1 MKEQSSIERRIAEL
15 HNGEYE
21 LISEYTGTK
30 NRITL
35 RHKPCGHEYSRKA
48 NEFLNEGAGLCPIC
62 NKIQGHSTR
71 SLKEEDIPEYLKERI
86 GDKYTYVSGYVKLS
100 DTNTILRCNE
110 CGNEFKASISRVTGK
125 RKRGCPICANNR
137 RGQKVKETYLED
149 ILPDEYTWLDEYNGN
164 NKERLRIK
172 HATCDREYRVR
183 PNDIQQGWGRCPY
196 CNVNISE
203 PEREM
208 SKYISEIYNGEI
220 IRNYK
225 DKMELDVYIPEL
237 KIGFEYNGIYWH
249 SDKIIKDKNYH
260 LKKKEYF
267 KEKGIDVIFIDE
279 YDWENKND
287 LVKSM
292 ISNKIGVNK
301 KIPARKTIFREIS
314 SSEEREFLNENHI
327 QGFAIS
333 SCRYGLYYNDELVSV
348 ISFIKGRKNVGDLNS
363 VELLRFA
370 SKKGYTIQGG
380 FSKLMKN
387 CVPLLSKKYED
398 LCKIKTYA
406 DYSIS
411 NANVYL
417 KNGFEF
423 LKMSKP
429 SHTYYH
435 NKKKVNRYSYR
446 KSELK
451 KLFPEYYDDNLS
463 EFEIINKIGSIKRV
477 WNCGNI
483 VLEYNVIGE
492 ESNEQSK

>member
-1 MKEQSSIERRIAEL
+1 MKEQSLIERRIAEL

-62 NKIQGHSTR
+62 NKRQGHSTR
-71 SLKEEDIPEYLKERI
+71 SLKEEDIPEYLKEHV

-137 RGQKVKETYLED
+137 RGGKVKETYLETVIQD
-149 ILPDEYTWLDEYNGN
+149 DYSED
-164 NKERLRIK
+164 NKESLMVDQIV
-172 HATCDREYRVR
+172 D
-183 PNDIQQGWGRCPY
+183 
-196 CNVNISE
+196 
-203 PEREM
+203 
-208 SKYISEIYNGEI
+208 YISEIYNGEI

-279 YDWENKND
+279 YDWVNKND

-292 ISNKIGVNK
+292 ISNKIGINK
-301 KIPARKTIFREIS
+301 KIPARKTVFKEIS
-314 SSEEREFLNENHI
+314 SSEERKFLNENHI

-333 SCRYGLYYNDELVSV
+333 SCRYGLYCNDELISV

-398 LCKIKTYA
+398 LGKIKTYA

-417 KNGFEF
+417 KNGFKF

-463 EFEIINKIGSIKRV
+463 EFEIIDKISSIKRI

-483 VLEYNVIGE
+483 VLEYNIVGD
-492 ESNEQSK
+492 NE

>member
-1 MKEQSSIERRIAEL
+1 MKEQSSIERRIFEL

-62 NKIQGHSTR
+62 NKRQGHSTR

-100 DTNTILRCNE
+100 DTNTVLRCNE

-125 RKRGCPICANNR
+125 RKRGCPMCANNR
-137 RGQKVKETYLED
+137 RGGKVKEKYLED
-149 ILPDEYTWLDEYNGN
+149 ILQDKHTEGN
-164 NKERLRIK
+164 NESLRVDQI
-172 HATCDREYRVR
+172 A
-183 PNDIQQGWGRCPY
+183 
-196 CNVNISE
+196 S
-203 PEREM
+203 
-208 SKYISEIYNGEI
+208 YISEIYNGEI

-267 KEKGIDVIFIDE
+267 KEKDIDVIFIDE

-292 ISNKIGVNK
+292 ISNKIGINK
-301 KIPARKTIFREIS
+301 KIPARKTVFKEIS
-314 SSEEREFLNENHI
+314 SSEEREFLNANHV

-333 SCRYGLYYNDELVSV
+333 SCRYGLYYNDGLVSV

-380 FSKLMKN
+380 FSKLMNN
-387 CVPLLSKKYED
+387 CIPLLSKKYED
-398 LCKIKTYA
+398 LGKIKTYA

-417 KNGFEF
+417 KNGFAF

-463 EFEIINKIGSIKRV
+463 EFEIIDKIGSIKRV

-483 VLEYNVIGE
+483 VLEYNIIGE
-492 ESNEQSK
+492 ESNGQSK

>member
-1 MKEQSSIERRIAEL
+1 MNTLKEQSSIERRISEL

-21 LISEYTGTK
+21 LISEYNGTK

-48 NEFLNEGAGLCPIC
+48 NEFLNEGTGLCPVC
-62 NKIQGHSTR
+62 NKRQGHSTR
-71 SLKEEDIPEYLKERI
+71 SLKEEDIPEYLKERV

-110 CGNEFKASISRVTGK
+110 CRNEFKASISRVTGK

-137 RGQKVKETYLED
+137 RGGKVKETYLETVIQD
-149 ILPDEYTWLDEYNGN
+149 DYSED
-164 NKERLRIK
+164 NKESLMVDQIV
-172 HATCDREYRVR
+172 D
-183 PNDIQQGWGRCPY
+183 
-196 CNVNISE
+196 
-203 PEREM
+203 
-208 SKYISEIYNGEI
+208 YISEIYNGEI

-279 YDWENKND
+279 YDWVNKND

-292 ISNKIGVNK
+292 ISNKICINK

-314 SSEEREFLNENHI
+314 SSDEREFLNANHM

-398 LCKIKTYA
+398 LGKIKTYA

-417 KNGFEF
+417 KNGFKF

-435 NKKKVNRYSYR
+435 NKKKVNRYTYR

-463 EFEIINKIGSIKRV
+463 EFEIIDKIGSIKRV

-483 VLEYNVIGE
+483 VLEYNIVGD
-492 ESNEQSK
+492 NE

>member
-1 MKEQSSIERRIAEL
+1 MKEQSLIERRITEL

-48 NEFLNEGAGLCPIC
+48 NEFLNEGAGLCPVC
-62 NKIQGHSTR
+62 NKRQGHSTR
-71 SLKEEDIPEYLKERI
+71 SLKEEDIPEYLKEHI

-125 RKRGCPICANNR
+125 RKRGCPMCANNR
-137 RGQKVKETYLED
+137 RGGKVKEKYLED
-149 ILPDEYTWLDEYNGN
+149 ILQDKHTEN
-164 NKERLRIK
+164 NNESLRVDQI
-172 HATCDREYRVR
+172 A
-183 PNDIQQGWGRCPY
+183 
-196 CNVNISE
+196 S
-203 PEREM
+203 
-208 SKYISEIYNGEI
+208 YISEIYNGEI

-267 KEKGIDVIFIDE
+267 NEKGIDVIFIDE

-292 ISNKIGVNK
+292 ISNKIGINK
-301 KIPARKTIFREIS
+301 KIPARKTVFKEIS
-314 SSEEREFLNENHI
+314 SSEEREFLNANHM

-380 FSKLMKN
+380 FSKLMNN

-398 LCKIKTYA
+398 LGKIKTYA

-417 KNGFEF
+417 KNGFTF

-435 NKKKVNRYSYR
+435 NKKKVNRYTYR

-463 EFEIINKIGSIKRV
+463 EFEIIDNIGSIKRV

-483 VLEYNVIGE
+483 VLEYNIIGE
-492 ESNEQSK
+492 ESNGQSK

>member
-1 MKEQSSIERRIAEL
+1 MKEQSSIEKRIAEL

-62 NKIQGHSTR
+62 NKRQGHSTR

-125 RKRGCPICANNR
+125 RKRGCPTCANNR
-137 RGQKVKETYLED
+137 RGGKVKETYLETVIQD
-149 ILPDEYTWLDEYNGN
+149 GYSED
-164 NKERLRIK
+164 NKESLMVDQIV
-172 HATCDREYRVR
+172 D
-183 PNDIQQGWGRCPY
+183 
-196 CNVNISE
+196 
-203 PEREM
+203 
-208 SKYISEIYNGEI
+208 YISEIYNGEI

-225 DKMELDVYIPEL
+225 DKMELDVYISEL
-237 KIGFEYNGIYWH
+237 KIGFEYNDIYWH

-267 KEKGIDVIFIDE
+267 NEKGIDVIFIDE
-279 YDWENKND
+279 YDWESKND

-292 ISNKIGVNK
+292 ISNKIGINK
-301 KIPARKTIFREIS
+301 KIPARKTVFKEIS
-314 SSEEREFLNENHI
+314 SSEEREFLNANHM

-333 SCRYGLYYNDELVSV
+333 SCRYGLYYNDEIVSV

-380 FSKLMKN
+380 FSKLMNN
-387 CVPLLSKKYED
+387 CVPLLSKKYKD
-398 LCKIKTYA
+398 LGKIKTYA

-417 KNGFEF
+417 KNGFTF

-435 NKKKVNRYSYR
+435 NKKKVNRYTYR

-463 EFEIINKIGSIKRV
+463 EFEIIDKIGSIKRV

-483 VLEYNVIGE
+483 VLEYNIIGE
-492 ESNEQSK
+492 LK

>member
-62 NKIQGHSTR
+62 NKRQGHSTR

-100 DTNTILRCNE
+100 DTNTVLRCSE

-125 RKRGCPICANNR
+125 RKRGCPTCANNR
-137 RGQKVKETYLED
+137 RGGKVKEKYLED
-149 ILPDEYTWLDEYNGN
+149 ILQDKHTEDN
-164 NKERLRIK
+164 NESLRVDQI
-172 HATCDREYRVR
+172 A
-183 PNDIQQGWGRCPY
+183 
-196 CNVNISE
+196 S
-203 PEREM
+203 
-208 SKYISEIYNGEI
+208 YISEIYNGEI

-267 KEKGIDVIFIDE
+267 KEKDIDVIFIDE

-287 LVKSM
+287 LVESM
-292 ISNKIGVNK
+292 ISNKIGINK
-301 KIPARKTIFREIS
+301 KIPARKTVFKEIS
-314 SSEEREFLNENHI
+314 SSEEREFLNANHM

-380 FSKLMKN
+380 FFKLMKN

-398 LCKIKTYA
+398 LGKIKTYA

-417 KNGFEF
+417 KNGFTF

-435 NKKKVNRYSYR
+435 NKKKVNRYTYR

-463 EFEIINKIGSIKRV
+463 EFEIIDKIGSIKRV

-483 VLEYNVIGE
+483 VLEYNIIGE
-492 ESNEQSK
+492 LK

>member
-1 MKEQSSIERRIAEL
+1 MKEQSSIERRITEL

-21 LISEYTGTK
+21 LISEYNGTK

-62 NKIQGHSTR
+62 NKRQGHSTR
-71 SLKEEDIPEYLKERI
+71 SLKEEDIPEYLKEHI

-125 RKRGCPICANNR
+125 RKRGCSICANNR
-137 RGQKVKETYLED
+137 RGGKVREIYPDD
-149 ILPDEYTWLDEYNGN
+149 IPLNNHSDESLIVDQIVAY
-164 NKERLRIK
+164 
-172 HATCDREYRVR
+172 
-183 PNDIQQGWGRCPY
+183 
-196 CNVNISE
+196 
-203 PEREM
+203 M
-208 SKYISEIYNGEI
+208 SEIYNGEI

-292 ISNKIGVNK
+292 ISNKIGINK
-301 KIPARKTIFREIS
+301 KIPARKTTFREIS

-333 SCRYGLYYNDELVSV
+333 SCRYGLYYEDILVSV

-387 CVPLLSKKYED
+387 CIPLLSEKYD
-398 LCKIKTYA
+398 SLSKIKTYA

-417 KNGFEF
+417 KNGFNF

-463 EFEIINKIGSIKRV
+463 EFEIIDKIGSIKRV

-483 VLEYNVIGE
+483 VLEYNIIGE
-492 ESNEQSK
+492 

>member
-1 MKEQSSIERRIAEL
+1 MKEQSLIERRITEL

-48 NEFLNEGAGLCPIC
+48 NEFLNEGAGLCPVC
-62 NKIQGHSTR
+62 NKRQGHSTR
-71 SLKEEDIPEYLKERI
+71 SLKEEDIPEYLKEHI

-125 RKRGCPICANNR
+125 RKRGCPMCANNR
-137 RGQKVKETYLED
+137 RGGKVKEKYLED
-149 ILPDEYTWLDEYNGN
+149 ILQDKHTEN
-164 NKERLRIK
+164 NNESLRVDQI
-172 HATCDREYRVR
+172 A
-183 PNDIQQGWGRCPY
+183 
-196 CNVNISE
+196 S
-203 PEREM
+203 
-208 SKYISEIYNGEI
+208 YISEIYNGEI

-267 KEKGIDVIFIDE
+267 NEKGIDVIFIDE

-292 ISNKIGVNK
+292 ISNKIGINK
-301 KIPARKTIFREIS
+301 KIPARKTVFKEIS
-314 SSEEREFLNENHI
+314 SSEEREFLNANHM

-387 CVPLLSKKYED
+387 CIPLLAKKYEN
-398 LCKIKTYA
+398 LNKIKTYA

-417 KNGFEF
+417 KNGFKF

-451 KLFPEYYDDNLS
+451 KLFPEYYDNNLS

-483 VLEYNVIGE
+483 VLEYNIIGE
-492 ESNEQSK
+492 

>member
-1 MKEQSSIERRIAEL
+1 MKEQSSIERRISES

-21 LISEYTGTK
+21 LISEYNGTK

-62 NKIQGHSTR
+62 NKRRGHSTR
-71 SLKEEDIPEYLKERI
+71 SLKEEDIPEYLKERV

-137 RGQKVKETYLED
+137 RGGKVKEIHPDD
-149 ILPDEYTWLDEYNGN
+149 IPLNNHSDESLIIDQIFT
-164 NKERLRIK
+164 
-172 HATCDREYRVR
+172 
-183 PNDIQQGWGRCPY
+183 
-196 CNVNISE
+196 
-203 PEREM
+203 
-208 SKYISEIYNGEI
+208 YISEIYNGEI

-279 YDWENKND
+279 YEWENKND

-292 ISNKIGVNK
+292 ISNKIGINK
-301 KIPARKTIFREIS
+301 KIPARKTTFREIS

-333 SCRYGLYYNDELVSV
+333 SCRYGLYYNDELISV

-387 CVPLLSKKYED
+387 CIPLLSKKYED
-398 LCKIKTYA
+398 LGKIKTYA
-406 DYSIS
+406 DYSTS

-417 KNGFEF
+417 KNGFKF

-463 EFEIINKIGSIKRV
+463 EFEIIDKIGSIKRV

-483 VLEYNVIGE
+483 VLEYNIIGE
-492 ESNEQSK
+492 

>member
-1 MKEQSSIERRIAEL
+1 MKEQSSIERRISEL

-35 RHKPCGHEYSRKA
+35 RHKPCGYEYSRKA
-48 NEFLNEGAGLCPIC
+48 NEFLNESAGLCPIC
-62 NKIQGHSTR
+62 NKRKGHSTR

-137 RGQKVKETYLED
+137 RGGKVKENYLED
-149 ILPDEYTWLDEYNGN
+149 ILQDEHAEGN
-164 NKERLRIK
+164 NESLRVDQI
-172 HATCDREYRVR
+172 V
-183 PNDIQQGWGRCPY
+183 
-196 CNVNISE
+196 S
-203 PEREM
+203 
-208 SKYISEIYNGEI
+208 YISEICNGEI

-292 ISNKIGVNK
+292 ISNKIGINK

-314 SSEEREFLNENHI
+314 SSEERKFLNENHI

-333 SCRYGLYYNDELVSV
+333 SCRYGLYYNEELISV
-348 ISFIKGRKNVGDLNS
+348 ISFIKGRKNVGDLDS

-370 SKKGYTIQGG
+370 SKKGYTVQGG

-387 CVPLLSKKYED
+387 CIPLLSKKYEN
-398 LCKIKTYA
+398 LNKIKTYA

-417 KNGFEF
+417 KNGFKF

-435 NKKKVNRYSYR
+435 NKKKVNRYTYR

-463 EFEIINKIGSIKRV
+463 EFEIIDKICSIKRV

-483 VLEYNVIGE
+483 VLEYNIIGE
-492 ESNEQSK
+492 ESNGQSK

>member
-1 MKEQSSIERRIAEL
+1 MKEQSSIERRITEL

-21 LISEYTGTK
+21 LISEYNGTK

-62 NKIQGHSTR
+62 NKRQGHSTR
-71 SLKEEDIPEYLKERI
+71 SLKEEDIPEYLKEHI

-137 RGQKVKETYLED
+137 RGGKVREIHPDD
-149 ILPDEYTWLDEYNGN
+149 IPLNNHSDESLIVDQIVAY
-164 NKERLRIK
+164 
-172 HATCDREYRVR
+172 
-183 PNDIQQGWGRCPY
+183 
-196 CNVNISE
+196 
-203 PEREM
+203 M
-208 SKYISEIYNGEI
+208 SEIYNGEI

-292 ISNKIGVNK
+292 ISNKIGINK
-301 KIPARKTIFREIS
+301 KIPARKTTFREIS

-333 SCRYGLYYNDELVSV
+333 SCRYGLYYEDILVSV

-370 SKKGYTIQGG
+370 SKKGYTVQGG

-387 CVPLLSKKYED
+387 CIPLLAKKYEN
-398 LCKIKTYA
+398 LNKIKTYA

-417 KNGFEF
+417 KNGFNF

-463 EFEIINKIGSIKRV
+463 EFEIIDKIGSIKRV

-483 VLEYNVIGE
+483 VLEYNIIGE
-492 ESNEQSK
+492 

>member
-1 MKEQSSIERRIAEL
+1 MKEQGSIERRIAEL

-62 NKIQGHSTR
+62 NKRQGHSTR

-125 RKRGCPICANNR
+125 RKRGCSICANNR
-137 RGQKVKETYLED
+137 RGGKVGEIYPDD
-149 ILPDEYTWLDEYNGN
+149 IPLNNHSDESLIVDQIVAY
-164 NKERLRIK
+164 
-172 HATCDREYRVR
+172 
-183 PNDIQQGWGRCPY
+183 
-196 CNVNISE
+196 
-203 PEREM
+203 M
-208 SKYISEIYNGEI
+208 SEIYNGEI

-292 ISNKIGVNK
+292 ISNKIGINK
-301 KIPARKTIFREIS
+301 KIPARKTTFREIS

-333 SCRYGLYYNDELVSV
+333 SCRYGLYYEDILVSV

-387 CVPLLSKKYED
+387 CIPLLSEKYD
-398 LCKIKTYA
+398 SLSKIKTYA

-417 KNGFEF
+417 KNGFNF

-463 EFEIINKIGSIKRV
+463 EFEIIDKIGSIKRV

-483 VLEYNVIGE
+483 VLEYNIIGE
-492 ESNEQSK
+492 

>member
-1 MKEQSSIERRIAEL
+1 MKEQSSIERRISES

-21 LISEYTGTK
+21 LISEYNGTK

-62 NKIQGHSTR
+62 NKRRGHSTR
-71 SLKEEDIPEYLKERI
+71 SLKEEDIPEYLKERV

-137 RGQKVKETYLED
+137 RGGKVKEIHPDD
-149 ILPDEYTWLDEYNGN
+149 IPLNNHSDESLIIDQIFT
-164 NKERLRIK
+164 
-172 HATCDREYRVR
+172 
-183 PNDIQQGWGRCPY
+183 
-196 CNVNISE
+196 
-203 PEREM
+203 
-208 SKYISEIYNGEI
+208 YISEIYNGEI

-279 YDWENKND
+279 YEWENKND

-292 ISNKIGVNK
+292 ISNKIGINK
-301 KIPARKTIFREIS
+301 KIPARKTTFREIS

-327 QGFAIS
+327 QGFVIS
-333 SCRYGLYYNDELVSV
+333 SCRYGLYYNDELISV

-387 CVPLLSKKYED
+387 CIPLLSKKYED
-398 LCKIKTYA
+398 LGKIKTYA
-406 DYSIS
+406 DYSTS

-417 KNGFEF
+417 KNGFKF

-463 EFEIINKIGSIKRV
+463 EFEIIDKIGSIKRV

-483 VLEYNVIGE
+483 VLEYNIIGE
-492 ESNEQSK
+492 

>member
-1 MKEQSSIERRIAEL
+1 MNTLKEQSSIERRITEL

-21 LISEYTGTK
+21 LISEYNGTK

-62 NKIQGHSTR
+62 NKRQGHSTR
-71 SLKEEDIPEYLKERI
+71 SLKEEDIPEYLKEHI

-137 RGQKVKETYLED
+137 RGGKVREIHPDD
-149 ILPDEYTWLDEYNGN
+149 IPLNNHSDESLIVDQIVAY
-164 NKERLRIK
+164 
-172 HATCDREYRVR
+172 
-183 PNDIQQGWGRCPY
+183 
-196 CNVNISE
+196 
-203 PEREM
+203 M
-208 SKYISEIYNGEI
+208 SEIYNGEI

-292 ISNKIGVNK
+292 ISNKIGINK
-301 KIPARKTIFREIS
+301 KIPARKTTFREIS

-333 SCRYGLYYNDELVSV
+333 SCRYGLYYEDILVSV

-370 SKKGYTIQGG
+370 SKKGYTVQGG

-387 CVPLLSKKYED
+387 CIPLLAKKYEN
-398 LCKIKTYA
+398 LNKIKTYA

-417 KNGFEF
+417 KNGFNF

-435 NKKKVNRYSYR
+435 NKKKVNRHSYR

-463 EFEIINKIGSIKRV
+463 EFEIIDKIGSIKRV

-483 VLEYNVIGE
+483 VLEYNIIGE
-492 ESNEQSK
+492 

>member
-1 MKEQSSIERRIAEL
+1 MKEQSLIERRITEL

-21 LISEYTGTK
+21 LISEYNGTK

-62 NKIQGHSTR
+62 NKRQGHSTR
-71 SLKEEDIPEYLKERI
+71 SLKEEDIPEYLKEHI

-137 RGQKVKETYLED
+137 RGGKVREIHPDD
-149 ILPDEYTWLDEYNGN
+149 IPLNNHSDESLIVDQIVAY
-164 NKERLRIK
+164 
-172 HATCDREYRVR
+172 
-183 PNDIQQGWGRCPY
+183 
-196 CNVNISE
+196 
-203 PEREM
+203 M
-208 SKYISEIYNGEI
+208 SEIYNGEI

-267 KEKGIDVIFIDE
+267 KERGIDVIFIDE

-292 ISNKIGVNK
+292 ISNKIGINK
-301 KIPARKTIFREIS
+301 KIPARKTTFREIS

-333 SCRYGLYYNDELVSV
+333 SCRYGLYYEDILVSV

-370 SKKGYTIQGG
+370 SKKGYTVQGG
-380 FSKLMKN
+380 FSKLLKN
-387 CVPLLSKKYED
+387 CIPLLAKKYEN
-398 LCKIKTYA
+398 LNKIKTYA

-417 KNGFEF
+417 KNGFNF

-463 EFEIINKIGSIKRV
+463 EFEIIDKIGSIKRV

-483 VLEYNVIGE
+483 VLEYNIIGE
-492 ESNEQSK
+492 

>member
-1 MKEQSSIERRIAEL
+1 
-15 HNGEYE
+15 
-21 LISEYTGTK
+21 
-30 NRITL
+30 
-35 RHKPCGHEYSRKA
+35 
-48 NEFLNEGAGLCPIC
+48 
-62 NKIQGHSTR
+62 
-71 SLKEEDIPEYLKERI
+71 
-86 GDKYTYVSGYVKLS
+86 
-100 DTNTILRCNE
+100 
-110 CGNEFKASISRVTGK
+110 
-125 RKRGCPICANNR
+125 
-137 RGQKVKETYLED
+137 
-149 ILPDEYTWLDEYNGN
+149 
-164 NKERLRIK
+164 
-172 HATCDREYRVR
+172 
-183 PNDIQQGWGRCPY
+183 
-196 CNVNISE
+196 
-203 PEREM
+203 
-208 SKYISEIYNGEI
+208 
-220 IRNYK
+220 
-225 DKMELDVYIPEL
+225 
-237 KIGFEYNGIYWH
+237 
-249 SDKIIKDKNYH
+249 
-260 LKKKEYF
+260 
-267 KEKGIDVIFIDE
+267 
-279 YDWENKND
+279 
-287 LVKSM
+287 M

>member
-1 MKEQSSIERRIAEL
+1 MKEQSLIERRIAEL

-62 NKIQGHSTR
+62 NKRQGHSTR

-86 GDKYTYVSGYVKLS
+86 GDKYAYVSGYVKLS

-137 RGQKVKETYLED
+137 RGGKVKETYLED
-149 ILPDEYTWLDEYNGN
+149 ILQDEHTEDN
-164 NKERLRIK
+164 NESLRVDQI
-172 HATCDREYRVR
+172 A
-183 PNDIQQGWGRCPY
+183 I
-196 CNVNISE
+196 
-203 PEREM
+203 
-208 SKYISEIYNGEI
+208 YISEIYNGEI

-225 DKMELDVYIPEL
+225 DKMKLDVYIPEL

-260 LKKKEYF
+260 LKEKEYF

-279 YDWENKND
+279 YDWEHKND

-292 ISNKIGVNK
+292 ISNKMGINK
-301 KIPARKTIFREIS
+301 KIPARKTTFREIS

-333 SCRYGLYYNDELVSV
+333 SCRYGLCYNDKLVSV

-387 CVPLLSKKYED
+387 CVPLLSKKYEN
-398 LCKIKTYA
+398 LNNIKTYA

-417 KNGFEF
+417 KNGFKF

-435 NKKKVNRYSYR
+435 NKKKVNRYTYR

-451 KLFPEYYDDNLS
+451 KLFPDYYDDNLS
-463 EFEIINKIGSIKRV
+463 EFEIIDKISSIKRI

-483 VLEYNVIGE
+483 VLEYNIVGD
-492 ESNEQSK
+492 NE

>member
-1 MKEQSSIERRIAEL
+1 MKEQSLIERRIAEL

-35 RHKPCGHEYSRKA
+35 RHKPCGHDYSRKA

-62 NKIQGHSTR
+62 NKRQGHSTR
-71 SLKEEDIPEYLKERI
+71 SLKEEDIPEYLKEHI
-86 GDKYTYVSGYVKLS
+86 GDKYAYVSGYVKLS

-137 RGQKVKETYLED
+137 RGGKVKEKYLED
-149 ILPDEYTWLDEYNGN
+149 ILQDEHTEDN
-164 NKERLRIK
+164 NESLRVDQI
-172 HATCDREYRVR
+172 V
-183 PNDIQQGWGRCPY
+183 G
-196 CNVNISE
+196 
-203 PEREM
+203 
-208 SKYISEIYNGEI
+208 YISEIYNGEI

-225 DKMELDVYIPEL
+225 DEMELDVYIPEL

-292 ISNKIGVNK
+292 ISNKMGINK
-301 KIPARKTIFREIS
+301 KIPARKTTFREIS

-333 SCRYGLYYNDELVSV
+333 SCRYGLYYNDKLVSV

-387 CVPLLSKKYED
+387 CVPLLSKKYEN
-398 LCKIKTYA
+398 LNKIKTYA

-417 KNGFEF
+417 KNGFKF

-463 EFEIINKIGSIKRV
+463 EFEIIDKISSIKRI

-483 VLEYNVIGE
+483 VLEYNIVGD
-492 ESNEQSK
+492 NG

>member
-21 LISEYTGTK
+21 LISEYNGTK

-62 NKIQGHSTR
+62 NKRQGHSTR
-71 SLKEEDIPEYLKERI
+71 SLKEEDIPEYLKEHV

-137 RGQKVKETYLED
+137 RGGKVKETYLETVIQD
-149 ILPDEYTWLDEYNGN
+149 DYSED
-164 NKERLRIK
+164 NKESLMVDQIV
-172 HATCDREYRVR
+172 D
-183 PNDIQQGWGRCPY
+183 
-196 CNVNISE
+196 
-203 PEREM
+203 
-208 SKYISEIYNGEI
+208 YISEIYNGEI

-279 YDWENKND
+279 YDWVNKND

-292 ISNKIGVNK
+292 ISNKIGINK
-301 KIPARKTIFREIS
+301 KIPARKTVFKEIS
-314 SSEEREFLNENHI
+314 SSEERKFLNENHI

-333 SCRYGLYYNDELVSV
+333 SCRYGLYCNDELISV

-387 CVPLLSKKYED
+387 CVPLLSKKYDD

>member
-21 LISEYTGTK
+21 LISEYNGTK

-62 NKIQGHSTR
+62 NKRQGHSTR

-125 RKRGCPICANNR
+125 RKRGCPMCANNR
-137 RGQKVKETYLED
+137 RGGKVKEKYLED
-149 ILPDEYTWLDEYNGN
+149 ILQDKHTEDN
-164 NKERLRIK
+164 NESLRVDQI
-172 HATCDREYRVR
+172 A
-183 PNDIQQGWGRCPY
+183 
-196 CNVNISE
+196 S
-203 PEREM
+203 
-208 SKYISEIYNGEI
+208 YISEIYNGEI

-249 SDKIIKDKNYH
+249 SDKIIKDKNYR

-267 KEKGIDVIFIDE
+267 NEKGIDVIFIDE

-292 ISNKIGVNK
+292 ISNKIGINK
-301 KIPARKTIFREIS
+301 KIPARKTVFKEIS

-363 VELLRFA
+363 VELLRVA

-398 LCKIKTYA
+398 LGKIKTYA

-417 KNGFEF
+417 KNGFTF

-435 NKKKVNRYSYR
+435 NKKKVNRYTYR

-463 EFEIINKIGSIKRV
+463 EFEIIDKVGSIKRV

-483 VLEYNVIGE
+483 VLEYNIIGE
-492 ESNEQSK
+492 EK

>member
-1 MKEQSSIERRIAEL
+1 MKEQSSIERRIAGL

-62 NKIQGHSTR
+62 NKRQGHSTR

-100 DTNTILRCNE
+100 DTNTVLRCNE

-125 RKRGCPICANNR
+125 RKRGCPTCANNR
-137 RGQKVKETYLED
+137 RGGKVKEKYLED
-149 ILPDEYTWLDEYNGN
+149 ILQDKHTEDN
-164 NKERLRIK
+164 NESLRVDQI
-172 HATCDREYRVR
+172 A
-183 PNDIQQGWGRCPY
+183 
-196 CNVNISE
+196 S
-203 PEREM
+203 
-208 SKYISEIYNGEI
+208 YISEIYNGEI

-267 KEKGIDVIFIDE
+267 KEKDIDVIFIDE

-292 ISNKIGVNK
+292 ISNKIGINK
-301 KIPARKTIFREIS
+301 KIPARKTVFKEIS
-314 SSEEREFLNENHI
+314 SSEEREFLNANHM

-398 LCKIKTYA
+398 LGKIKTYA

-417 KNGFEF
+417 KNGFTF

-435 NKKKVNRYSYR
+435 NKKKVNRYTYR

-463 EFEIINKIGSIKRV
+463 EFEIIDKIGSIKRV

-483 VLEYNVIGE
+483 VLEYNIIGE
-492 ESNEQSK
+492 LK